1 MAFPQRLL
9 GEDEEVELHLRT
21 HVKTLVGPVLVLLLV
36 SAAAGFAWGSLPDSG
51 GGPTARL
58 VVLGLAVL
66 VVLRWTVW
74 PFLRWLSTTY
84 TVTTE
89 RLITRTGVL
98 NRTGRDIPL
107 GRINDV
113 AYEQSL
119 ADRLVRAGTL
129 VVSAAS
135 EQGRIV
141 LDDLPRV
148 HEVQLRLSEL
158 VRAAHWGDL
167 DGTGGD
173 DVTR

>member
-1 MAFPQRLL
+1 
-9 GEDEEVELHLRT
+9 
-21 HVKTLVGPVLVLLLV
+21 
-36 SAAAGFAWGSLPDSG
+36 
-51 GGPTARL
+51 
-58 VVLGLAVL
+58 

-74 PFLRWLSTTY
+74 PFLRWLSTTF

-89 RLITRTGVL
+89 RLITRAGVL

-107 GRINDV
+107 ARINDI

-119 ADRLVRAGTL
+119 ADRLVGAGTL

-148 HEVQLRLSEL
+148 HQVQLRLSEL